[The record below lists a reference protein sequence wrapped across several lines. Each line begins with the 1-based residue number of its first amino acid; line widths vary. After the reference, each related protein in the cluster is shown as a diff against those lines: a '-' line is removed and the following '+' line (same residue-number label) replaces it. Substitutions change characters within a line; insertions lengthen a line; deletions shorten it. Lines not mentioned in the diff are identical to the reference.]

1 MDNCPSILKKNLRGM
16 SITEILIVVT
26 FLSIIAVVL
35 ISAFQPGTQLGKAW
49 DARRKSDLAK
59 LKIKLED
66 YYNDN
71 KKYPD
76 TLPCGA
82 SFTPYMDKIPCDP
95 ETGSDYAY
103 VTSGNSY
110 QIYTSL
116 NNLSDVQIAKIGC
129 ENGCG
134 PENTCLYNYGISS
147 PNIGLDNCDACDY
160 GCFGDASN
168 YGCHV
173 NMATHDCP
181 KRFCDLAECSSACNA
196 DKEKRSLA
204 CK

>member
-16 SITEILIVVT
+16 SLTEILIVVSI
-26 FLSIIAVVL
+26 LSIIAVVL
-35 ISAFQPGTQLGKAW
+35 ISAFQPGTQLGKAR

-76 TLPCGA
+76 TLICGQSLA
-82 SFTPYMDKIPCDP
+82 PYMDKIPCDP
-95 ETGSDYAY
+95 GTGSSYPY
-103 VTSGNSY
+103 VKSSNSY
-110 QIYTSL
+110 QIYTTL
-116 NNLSDVQIAKIGC
+116 NNLSDAQIAQVGC

-134 PENTCLYNYGISS
+134 PGNNCLYNYGISS
-147 PNIGLDNCDACDY
+147 PNISLDNCDDCDY
-160 GCFGDASN
+160 GCYGDN
-168 YGCHV
+168 PTCHV
-173 NMATHDCP
+173 GMASHDCP
-181 KRFCDLAECSSACNA
+181 RRFCDVAQCTAVCSSGSG
-196 DKEKRSLA
+196 KSLV